1 MQFRRSTAAL
11 RALAWLFA
19 VVANAPSSAAE
30 SHDHGAH
37 DAASPAT
44 TISASIAPA
53 SGLKVGEP
61 ATFTLSLATKD
72 GKPVTLADLG
82 VAHTE
87 KVHLLVVDP
96 SLTDYHH
103 EHPQPGSVPGT
114 YTFAITPNK
123 AGEYKVFADLLPAAT
138 NRQEYTVTRFTVA
151 GTLTPVE
158 KVTNQKTTVAG
169 YTFELKFE
177 EEPPTAGYPHQARL
191 AVTGPDGKPFAR
203 LEPIM
208 GAFAHLVGFNQD
220 RSEIAHIHPLGR
232 EPGTAAERGGPT
244 LEFQTKFVTGGYQ
257 KLFAQVQID
266 GRPVF
271 APFGIN
277 VTPAKPD
284 KTASAVGHG
293 QSHGGDEPAAIPATV
308 ADILAVVDQRVAA
321 IDQAIADGKLTKV
334 HGEAFAA
341 RDLLA
346 ALPEKV
352 TGLNPAEGK
361 ALNAAIGRVRQQAAL
376 LDKFGDAGDTA
387 QTRAVLARFKT
398 EIAGIR
404 QQVEGKPD
412 RHAH

>member
-1 MQFRRSTAAL
+1 MKFRLSTASL
-11 RALAWLFA
+11 LALALLAA

-37 DAASPAT
+37 GATGPAT
-44 TISASIAPA
+44 IDASIAPA

-61 ATFTLSLATKD
+61 AIFTLSLVARD
-72 GKPVTLADLG
+72 GKPITLADLQ

-87 KVHLLVVDP
+87 KIHLLVVDP

-103 EHPQPGSVPGT
+103 EHPKPGSTPGT

-123 AGEYKVFADLLPAAT
+123 AGEYKVFADLLPVAT
-138 NRQEYTVTRFTVA
+138 NRQEYAVTRFVVA
-151 GTLTPVE
+151 GTSAPVE
-158 KVTNQKTTVAG
+158 KVTNRKTTVAG

-177 EEPPTAGYPHQARL
+177 EEPPAAGHPHKAWL
-191 AVTGPDGKPFAR
+191 TVTGPDGKPFAK
-203 LEPIM
+203 LEPVM
-208 GAFAHLVGFNQD
+208 GAFAHLVGFGED
-220 RSEIAHIHPLGR
+220 RAEIAHVHPLGQ
-232 EPGTAAERGGPT
+232 EPRTAAERGGPI
-244 LEFQTKFVTGGYQ
+244 LEFQTDFATGGYQ

-266 GRPVF
+266 GKSVF
-271 APFGIN
+271 APFGID
-277 VTPAKPD
+277 VTPAKLD
-284 KTASAVGHG
+284 GTASAAGHG
-293 QSHGGDEPAAIPATV
+293 QPHGGDEPAAIPATV

-361 ALNAAIGRVRQQAAL
+361 ALDAAIGRVRQQAAL
-376 LDKFGDAGDTA
+376 LDKFGDAGDAA
-387 QTRAVLARFKT
+387 QTRAVLTRFKK